1 MRAPLY
7 AFSHG
12 TPKHPHR
19 ALSRTRL
26 PPSARRSY
34 LDAGVQ
40 VFINIC
46 VQQLSPFGHK
56 HPLSRALHNFA
67 VPYLLCEAHS
77 GYDLPFMSHRV
88 WPALFGGAPR
98 HEQHHQRGGIYFHQF
113 FKYLDDAFGHTPE
126 TQARAQAQR
135 EARRREARRRE
146 VK

>member
-1 MRAPLY
+1 M
-7 AFSHG
+7 
-12 TPKHPHR
+12 
-19 ALSRTRL
+19 LSL
-26 PPSARRSY
+26 SPAAVLSRRSY

-67 VPYLLCEAHS
+67 VPYLLCESHS

-113 FKYLDDAFGHTPE
+113 FKYLDDALGHTPE
-126 TQARAQAQR
+126 AQARAQAER
-135 EARRREARRRE
+135 EARRVNRAAACDGVEA
-146 VK
+146 